1 MNKIIRSYK
10 AIRQEKYLIILIPI
24 ALLLVPIIILI
35 KNLVLLRFGL
45 IHSDRIG
52 HFVTDTALYLIDKK
66 KISKKKKIIRFSILS
81 QHNIKSTNRKN
92 VEKKNIFFF
101 KIFN

>member
-10 AIRQEKYLIILIPI
+10 AIRQEKYLIILLPI

-66 KISKKKKIIRFSILS
+66 NIAKKKNYSIFYTFPK
-81 QHNIKSTNRKN
+81 QYQINK
-92 VEKKNIFFF
+92 
-101 KIFN
+101 

>member
-10 AIRQEKYLIILIPI
+10 AIRQEKYLIILLPI

-66 KISKKKKIIRFSILS
+66 NIAKKKKIVRFSILS

-92 VEKKNIFFF
+92 VEKKNIFFLQN
-101 KIFN
+101 I